1 MLLLAGLIEYVQ
13 VVGADVC
20 ETVKVLPATVAV
32 PVRKPEVFGET
43 VNATDP
49 LPDLPVPF
57 WKVMNPLVLVAL
69 HAQPVWV
76 VTEIEPLPPAAGMLA
91 LAGLIV

>member
-13 VVGADVC
+13 VVAAEAW
-20 ETVKVLPATVAV
+20 ETVNVLPATVAV
-32 PVRKPEVFGET
+32 PVRKPVVFGET
-43 VNATDP
+43 VNVTDP
-49 LPDLPVPF
+49 LPDRPVPF

-69 HAQPVWV
+69 QAQPVWV

-91 LAGLIV
+91 LAGLMA